1 MRLIGFFRI
10 GLLLVGFSMLT
21 ALMTGC
27 EEKHVS
33 MLPAFAGFRLEP
45 SQWTAGDSV
54 VITAVQSRTGDLL
67 YKAVYE
73 WRVTCGDTTFSRT
86 LPVVYDLDKSDPS
99 FGFRIPEDVSGYTS
113 ISFSATYQYSSA
125 TISSD
130 IPGSVTATGGLVG
143 SFSAMAGGTIEA
155 SCSGSATTV
164 ISPLSSS
171 AEE

>member
-1 MRLIGFFRI
+1 MRFISFFRI
-10 GLLLVGFSMLT
+10 SLLVVGFSMVT

-143 SFSAMAGGTIEA
+143 SFSAMVGGMIEA

-164 ISPLSSS
+164 IAPLPSS
-171 AEE
+171 EEQ